1 MKIPMDVTIGS
12 GEAEFEELDFYYG
25 AKAIE
30 GTSEVVSL
38 VADTI
43 LNRTLTKQI
52 PSIEGIRA
60 NFKKSFVGSFGQR
73 FELNITGTEQVR
85 VLEWLG
91 EDGFFQ
97 IMQHYI
103 GQAVGVDYEITNPI
117 ALSWANTYIEDD
129 VDLIQKIRNPLL
141 RLHKPIERQ
150 GYKIKLN
157 KRRTTIST
165 FNDSTFQYL
174 SHEITE
180 AEPVTIAAVIT
191 RFNKLTGTG
200 RLILGADE
208 KSISFAPARSWRIFP
223 QRQRKFF
230 SRNLDLNNGSENF
243 TPINLEVIRVLGR
256 NDVVKHY
263 KINRVIAD

>member
-1 MKIPMDVTIGS
+1 MDVTIGS
-12 GEAEFEELDFYYG
+12 GDSPFEELDFYYG

-43 LNRTLTKQI
+43 LNRKLTKQI

-85 VLEWLG
+85 VLDWLG

-103 GQAVGVDYEITNPI
+103 GQAVGIEYEITKPVAI
-117 ALSWANTYIEDD
+117 SWARTYIEDD

-141 RLHKPIERQ
+141 RMHKPVERQ
-150 GYKIKLN
+150 GYKITLN
-157 KRRTTIST
+157 KRRSSISV
-165 FNDSTFQYL
+165 FNDDTFQYL
-174 SHEITE
+174 SHEVTE
-180 AEPVTIAAVIT
+180 DTPTIISAVIT

-200 RLILGADE
+200 RLILGADD
-208 KSISFAPARSWRIFP
+208 KSISFAPARSWKIFP
-223 QRQRKFF
+223 RAQRKIF
-230 SRNLDLNNGSENF
+230 SRNLDQNNGSEDF
-243 TPINLEVIRVLGR
+243 LPINLEVARVLGR

-263 KINRVIAD
+263 KIYRVVLE